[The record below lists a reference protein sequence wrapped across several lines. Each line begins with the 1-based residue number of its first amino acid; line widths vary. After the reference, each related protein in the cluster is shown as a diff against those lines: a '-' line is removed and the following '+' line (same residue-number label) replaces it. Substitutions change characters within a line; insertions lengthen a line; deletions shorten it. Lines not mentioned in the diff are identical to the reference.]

1 MGASLWDIRLGEAWS
16 IGVHKML
23 ATNTRI
29 VVQRKV
35 FCDRSYEPTFSTKH
49 CFSVVNCGR
58 SGFFLY
64 RNDWNSQAQRKH
76 EPFLGLEE

>member
-35 FCDRSYEPTFSTKH
+35 FATDLMNPRSQQNTVFQ
-49 CFSVVNCGR
+49 
-58 SGFFLY
+58 
-64 RNDWNSQAQRKH
+64 W
-76 EPFLGLEE
+76 